1 MSTLLKSER
10 FKAEA
15 LSALGNAKA
24 IAAKAEAENR
34 EMTTDEKS
42 AFNLHFNEA
51 SNLNEQA
58 KAARADE
65 SILADAKNLA
75 DELGL
80 VTAGADVLAQLGD
93 PVRSNPDRKT
103 LGEQFVASKEFKN
116 LIDSYRQSDGSVR
129 IPEKSR
135 VQSDP
140 MGFKTLIG
148 QKALFVG
155 GSQTS
160 AGAFVTPDR
169 TDIFETLGRRELTLR
184 DLVSVRRTT
193 SDTVE
198 YVTQTSHTNAAAPVA
213 EATSSASPTTGA
225 ASGAALTLDP
235 NGGYKPEGAWAFAEN
250 STTVKTIAEWVPA
263 TKRALADVAQL
274 EGLINDELVADLRE
288 TEETQMLAGSG
299 TGQNLLGILNTS
311 GIQTQAATTTTDATW
326 FASFRQAIT
335 KARTV
340 GRVAPTGIVVNPAQA
355 EKIDTAKD
363 AQNRFYGSGPFG
375 LAPRTLWGVPVVESE
390 AITAGTALVGD
401 FTKAVLWDREQASI
415 TMTDSHAD
423 FFIRNLV
430 AILAEERV
438 AFAVTRPTAFVTVT
452 GL

>member
-1 MSTLLKSER
+1 MRVSTKSER

-15 LSALGNAKA
+15 LTALNAAKA
-24 IAAKAEAENR
+24 IAEKAEAAGRDLSE
-34 EMTTDEKS
+34 DERT
-42 AFNLHFNEA
+42 AYQMHFTEA
-51 SNLNEQA
+51 KNLNDQR
-58 KAARADE
+58 KAALADE
-65 SILADAKNLA
+65 AVLADAKSLA

-93 PVRSNPDRKT
+93 PERKNPDRKT
-103 LGEQFVASKEFKN
+103 LGEQFVGSAQFKS
-116 LIDSYRQSDGSVR
+116 LLKSFTRSDGSVHV
-129 IPEKSR
+129 PEKAR
-135 VQSDP
+135 IESDP
-140 MGFKTLIG
+140 LGFSSLIG
-148 QKALFVG
+148 QKSLFVG

-160 AGAFVTPDR
+160 AGAFVVNER
-169 TDIFETLGRRELTLR
+169 TDIVEMLGRRILTIR

-225 ASGAALTLDP
+225 SSGAALTLDA

-274 EGLINDELVADLRE
+274 EGLINDELVADLKE
-288 TEETQMLAGSG
+288 TEETQILSGSG
-299 TGQNLLGILNTS
+299 SGQNLLGILNTS
-311 GIQTQAATTTTDATW
+311 GIQTQAATTTNDATW

-363 AQNRFYGSGPFG
+363 AQNRFYGNGPFG

-390 AITAGTALVGD
+390 AIAAGTALVGD
-401 FTKAVLWDREQASI
+401 FSKAVLWDREQASI
-415 TMTDSHAD
+415 TVTDSHAD

-430 AILAEERV
+430 AILAEERL